1 MASTAKLDA
10 STILPRTEWRTV
22 LCETAVEVFSTM
34 AGVTVVAPQVVN
46 EPTLEQMTGVIGIA
60 GQLRA
65 IFSLRCSQKFA
76 LAIASQMLG
85 IPIDDPGAEKAAG
98 DTVGE
103 ICNVVAGYFK
113 AKVGFADKGSLSLPT
128 IVIGKNYTIH
138 PATGCERIE
147 VSLLFESDPLR
158 ITLDIRE

>member
-1 MASTAKLDA
+1 
-10 STILPRTEWRTV
+10 
-22 LCETAVEVFSTM
+22 M
-34 AGVTVVAPQVVN
+34 AGVTVVVPKVVSQ
-46 EPTLEQMTGVIGIA
+46 PTLEQMTGVIGIA

-65 IFSLRCSQKFA
+65 MFSLRCSQKFA
-76 LAIASQMLG
+76 LGIASQMLG
-85 IPIDDPGAEKAAG
+85 ISLDDPGAEKAAG

-138 PATGCERIE
+138 STTGCERLE
-147 VSLLFESDPLR
+147 VALSFESDPLR
-158 ITLDIRE
+158 ITLDVRE

>member
-1 MASTAKLDA
+1 
-10 STILPRTEWRTV
+10 
-22 LCETAVEVFSTM
+22 M
-34 AGVTVVAPQVVN
+34 AGVTVVVPKVVSQ
-46 EPTLEQMTGVIGIA
+46 PTLEQMTGVIGIA

-76 LAIASQMLG
+76 LGIASQMLG
-85 IPIDDPGAEKAAG
+85 ISIDDPGAVKTAG

-103 ICNVVAGYFK
+103 VCNVVAGYFK

-138 PATGCERIE
+138 PTTGCERLE
-147 VSLLFESDPLR
+147 VPLLFESDPLM